1 MTLNMIDMPIPDD
14 LSLSQR
20 SGLPD
25 ALRSLIEAYPRAG
38 WVQNPNYSQLI
49 AFWLD
54 RHLMFRRLLDQLD
67 SDAKAALDRVEGP
80 DQYKRKLHRFG
91 GMLIN
96 ELHGHH
102 QIEDA
107 QYFPIMAKLE
117 KTAERGFDI
126 LDADHHSLD
135 GILSDLAN
143 SANAVLQHDGATGG
157 FIDATAALKG
167 QLDAFRPMLNRHL
180 TDEEELVVPVLLKY
194 DPPQF
199 R

>member
-1 MTLNMIDMPIPDD
+1 MTISPTPEDML
-14 LSLSQR
+14 LSKR
-20 SGLPD
+20 DGLPD
-25 ALRSLIEAYPRAG
+25 ALRALIEEYPRAG
-38 WVQNPNYSQLI
+38 WIQNPNYSQLI

-67 SDAKAALDRVEGP
+67 NDAKGALDGFEP
-80 DQYKRKLHRFG
+80 QDLYKRKLQRFG

-107 QYFPIMAKLE
+107 QYFPIMAKLD
-117 KTAERGFDI
+117 KGVERGFDI
-126 LDADHHSLD
+126 LDADHQSLD
-135 GILSDLAN
+135 GILSDLA
-143 SANAVLQHDGATGG
+143 ANANSVLQHSGTSAG
-157 FIDATAALKG
+157 FIDATADLKG

>member
-1 MTLNMIDMPIPDD
+1 MSAINKSMTISPTPEDML
-14 LSLSQR
+14 LSKR
-20 SGLPD
+20 DGLPD
-25 ALRSLIEAYPRAG
+25 ALRALIEEYPRAG
-38 WVQNPNYSQLI
+38 WIQNPNYSQLI

-67 SDAKAALDRVEGP
+67 TDAQEALDGLGP
-80 DQYKRKLHRFG
+80 QDLYKRKLQRFG

-107 QYFPIMAKLE
+107 QYFPIMAKLD
-117 KTAERGFDI
+117 KGVGRGFDI
-126 LDADHHSLD
+126 LDADHQSLD
-135 GILSDLAN
+135 GILSDLAA
-143 SANAVLQHDGATGG
+143 SANSVLQHSGTSAG
-157 FIDATAALKG
+157 FIDVTADLKR

-194 DPPQF
+194 
-199 R
+199 

>member
-1 MTLNMIDMPIPDD
+1 MTDMNIPQD
-14 LSLSQR
+14 LLLSKR
-20 SGLPD
+20 DGLPD
-25 ALRSLIEAYPRAG
+25 ALRALIKAYPRAG

-54 RHLMFRRLLDQLD
+54 RHMMFRRLLDQLD
-67 SDAKAALDRVEGP
+67 SDVKAALDGAESQDV
-80 DQYKRKLHRFG
+80 YKRKLHRFG

-107 QYFPIMAKLE
+107 QYFPVMAKLE
-117 KTAERGFDI
+117 KNVERGFDI
-126 LDADHHSLD
+126 LDTDHHALD
-135 GILSDLAN
+135 GILSDLAT
-143 SANAVLQHDGATGG
+143 SANGVLQHGGATAG
-157 FIDATAALKG
+157 FIDAAAAFKG
-167 QLDAFRPMLNRHL
+167 RLDAFHPMLNRHL

>member
-1 MTLNMIDMPIPDD
+1 MTKPATSDLMSLNARD
-14 LSLSQR
+14 
-20 SGLPD
+20 GLPD
-25 ALRSLIEAYPRAG
+25 PLRSLIKAYPRDA
-38 WVQNPNYSQLI
+38 WEQNPNFSQLI

-54 RHLMFRRLLDQLD
+54 RHMMFRRLLEQLD
-67 SDAKAALDRVEGP
+67 TDAKAALDGNEAQ
-80 DQYKRKLHRFG
+80 DLYKRKLSHFG

-96 ELHGHH
+96 QLHGHH

-107 QYFPIMAKLE
+107 QYFPVLSGLDQ
-117 KTAERGFDI
+117 TAAQGFGI

-135 GILSDLAN
+135 GILADLADA
-143 SANAVLQHDGATGG
+143 ANGVLRHGGAQST
-157 FIDATAALKG
+157 FIDYTAALHAR
-167 QLDAFRPMLNRHL
+167 LNAFEPLLNRHL

>member
-1 MTLNMIDMPIPDD
+1 MSVDMSDIPIPAM
-14 LSLSQR
+14 LSLTERDS
-20 SGLPD
+20 LPD
-25 ALRSLIEAYPRAG
+25 ALRSLIKAYPRNG
-38 WVQNPNYSQLI
+38 WEQNANYSQLI

-67 SDAKAALDRVEGP
+67 SDVKAALDGNEAQDG
-80 DQYKRKLHRFG
+80 YKRKLSRFG

-96 ELHGHH
+96 QLHGHH

-107 QYFPIMAKLE
+107 QYFPVMARLD
-117 KTAERGFDI
+117 TSVARGFDI

-143 SANAVLQHDGATGG
+143 TANAVLQYQGKQSG
-157 FIDATAALKG
+157 FVDTAAAMKG
-167 QLDAFRPMLNRHL
+167 RLDRFRPLLNRHL
-180 TDEEELVVPVLLKY
+180 VDEEELVVPVLLKY

>member
-1 MTLNMIDMPIPDD
+1 MSHDPLPDA

-20 SGLPD
+20 DALPD
-25 ALRSLIEAYPRAG
+25 ALRSLIKAYPRAG

-54 RHLMFRRLLDQLD
+54 RHLMFRKLLDQLD
-67 SDAKAALDRVEGP
+67 SDAMVAMDGNEAP
-80 DQYKRKLHRFG
+80 DLYKRKLSRFG

-102 QIEDA
+102 HIEDA
-107 QYFPIMAKLE
+107 QYFPVMSRLDQGVA
-117 KTAERGFDI
+117 RGFDI
-126 LDADHHSLD
+126 LDADHQSLD
-135 GILSDLAN
+135 GILSDLADT
-143 SANAVLQHDGATGG
+143 ANAVLRHDGNKPD
-157 FIDATAALKG
+157 FLDATATMKG
-167 QLDAFRPMLNRHL
+167 RLDRFRPLLNRHL